1 MPVTK
6 KYPVDVDKKL
16 FETFSRFGYD
26 GTSVELLAKASGL
39 KKASLYHRFPGGKK
53 EMASHVL
60 RNMADWITENVS
72 SVLNNNALSTDVR
85 LKKALTALNKLYS
98 GENSNCILRM
108 LSVGSDSEA
117 FRPQI
122 AACFNMLIDGFTNIA
137 IENGLPKGKARAKAK
152 EAVIELQG
160 SLVLSR
166 ALNDKTL
173 VKNWLSGIPSLLSY

>member
-1 MPVTK
+1 MPITK
-6 KYPVDVDKKL
+6 TSPIDVDQKL

-60 RNMADWITENVS
+60 DNMASWITENVS
-72 SVLNNNALSTDVR
+72 SILNNKDLPTDTR
-85 LKKALTALNKLYS
+85 LRKALTALKKLYS

-108 LSVGSDSEA
+108 LSVGSDSAA
-117 FRPQI
+117 FQPQI
-122 AACFNMLIDGFTNIA
+122 AKCFNMLIDGFTTIA

-152 EAVIELQG
+152 EAVIEMQG

-166 ALNDKTL
+166 ALNDRTI
-173 VKNWLSGIPSLLSY
+173 VKNWLAGIPTLLSY